1 MVTFRIEKQTNQTD
15 IKWFGG
21 GRKTDDPRASPPGNT
36 PDFLHRRSVV
46 TCPAFFSAPSA
57 PTGRKCWLEVMDYSH
72 SRTLRSSFGR
82 VPHHK
87 YSLHFDEVP
96 SILPR
101 GRTCSPAEPPTLD
114 RRRLR
119 LVKER
124 KTTSSVARQL
134 TSSPSSPR
142 SEDLPVHQWAS
153 MDVHFGGLDP
163 EGPKKHNKSFP
174 LKMNT
179 YQWQKREKALSS
191 QILTKRK
198 ASSLQKEI
206 N

>member
-1 MVTFRIEKQTNQTD
+1 MDIFHSWGVVWQDTETYIVLGKQFLKASSTRMVTFRIEKQTNQTD

-21 GRKTDDPRASPPGNT
+21 GRKTDDPQAPPPT
-36 PDFLHRRSVV
+36 PRGTHTGFLHRRSVV

-101 GRTCSPAEPPTLD
+101 GRTCSSAEPPTLD

-124 KTTSSVARQL
+124 MTTSSVARQL
-134 TSSPSSPR
+134 TSSASSPR

-153 MDVHFGGLDP
+153 IGRPPWGTRP
-163 EGPKKHNKSFP
+163 WG
-174 LKMNT
+174 
-179 YQWQKREKALSS
+179 
-191 QILTKRK
+191 TK
-198 ASSLQKEI
+198 
-206 N
+206 